1 MRINNFEDIDS
12 WKEARQ
18 LTNIIYSLTKKGN
31 FNKDFGLKDQVRR
44 VVVSIMSNIAEGFD
58 SNSNKSF
65 INFLNYSFR
74 STSEVQSI
82 LYVAIDQKYI
92 DQKEFESLYENCN
105 KIKSL
110 IGGLKRYL
118 ASSISKKK

>member
-1 MRINNFEDIDS
+1 MRFNNFEDIDS
-12 WKEARQ
+12 WKAARQ

-31 FNKDFGLKDQVRR
+31 FSNDFGLKDQVRR
-44 VVVSIMSNIAEGFD
+44 AAVSIMSNIAEGFD

-82 LYVAIDQKYI
+82 LYIAIDQKYI
-92 DQKEFESLYENCN
+92 QQKEFDYLYENCN

-118 ASSISKKK
+118 NSSNSKKK